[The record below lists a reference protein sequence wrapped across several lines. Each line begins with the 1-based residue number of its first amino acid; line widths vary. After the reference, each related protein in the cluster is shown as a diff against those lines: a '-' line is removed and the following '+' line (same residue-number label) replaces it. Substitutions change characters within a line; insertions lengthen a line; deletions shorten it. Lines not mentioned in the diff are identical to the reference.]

1 MRRLVVALVFLLL
14 PAFADAAP
22 SVRLP
27 DGASRETI
35 LSWIN
40 GYRHN
45 PDPDRVPVAIRSL
58 TRLGQL
64 VDPEGSGV
72 YVGFLAGI
80 IATSPDPDTLIAK
93 LFPLP
98 PEHHWAVVRAIAYS
112 GVPDWQKLL
121 QRAAVDL

>member
-22 SVRLP
+22 TPRLP

-40 GYRHN
+40 GYRRN

-64 VDPEGSGV
+64 ADPEGSGV

-80 IATSPDPDTLIAK
+80 IATNPDPPT
-93 LFPLP
+93 
-98 PEHHWAVVRAIAYS
+98 
-112 GVPDWQKLL
+112 G
-121 QRAAVDL
+121 